1 MPTVPKTH
9 RTPGVPKAPKAPT
22 AREALLDAALA
33 ALAALPWSAVRMV
46 DVAAAARVS
55 RQTLYNEFG
64 SKEGLARALVRR
76 EADLYL
82 RGVEAALADPAP
94 PARRLVAVAEWTVA
108 AAAARPVLRALLT
121 GAWGE
126 RLPAPRPARTGTR
139 AAAVPDQRRA
149 DAGVPSPAELLVQAR
164 DRAAALIADDP
175 RAAAR
180 SCELA
185 LRLALSYVVA
195 SAQPTPRSAPHEER
209 RADRREDRRAG
220 GRGDGRVDGRAVRGA
235 DQCAEPDSW
244 RPMTPTITS
253 VIETILSVDTRS
265 PRNTMP

>member
-1 MPTVPKTH
+1 M
-9 RTPGVPKAPKAPT
+9 

-33 ALAALPWSAVRMV
+33 ALVTLPWSAVRMV
-46 DVAAAARVS
+46 DVATAARVS

-82 RGVEAALADPAP
+82 RGVETALAEPGP
-94 PARRLVAVAEWTVA
+94 PARRLVAAAEWTVA

-121 GAWGE
+121 GAWNE
-126 RLPAPRPARTGTR
+126 RLPVPRPARTGTR
-139 AAAVPDQRRA
+139 AAAVPEQRRA

-164 DRAAALIADDP
+164 DRAAALLAEDP
-175 RAAAR
+175 RAAVR

-195 SAQPTPRSAPHEER
+195 SAPVVSQPSPQPPPLSSPQRSPRTAR
-209 RADRREDRRAG
+209 TAG
-220 GRGDGRVDGRAVRGA
+220 PPGAAV
-235 DQCAEPDSW
+235 QCAEPDSW

-265 PRNTMP
+265 PRNTIP

>member
-1 MPTVPKTH
+1 M
-9 RTPGVPKAPKAPT
+9 PT
-22 AREALLDAALA
+22 ARETLLDAALA
-33 ALAALPWSAVRMV
+33 ALGALPWSAVRMV

-76 EADLYL
+76 EADGYL
-82 RGVEAALADPAP
+82 RGVEAALAEPGP

-126 RLPAPRPARTGTR
+126 RLPVPRPARAGSR
-139 AAAVPDQRRA
+139 SAAVPEQRRA
-149 DAGVPSPAELLVQAR
+149 DAGVPSPGELLAQAR
-164 DRAAALIADDP
+164 DRAAAVLTAEP
-175 RAAAR
+175 GAAVH

-195 SAQPTPRSAPHEER
+195 SAGVATQW
-209 RADRREDRRAG
+209 ED
-220 GRGDGRVDGRAVRGA
+220 
-235 DQCAEPDSW
+235 PDSW

-265 PRNTMP
+265 PRKIIP

>member
-1 MPTVPKTH
+1 M
-9 RTPGVPKAPKAPT
+9 
-22 AREALLDAALA
+22 LDAALA
-33 ALAALPWSAVRMV
+33 ALTTLPWSAVRMV
-46 DVAAAARVS
+46 DVATAARVS

-82 RGVEAALADPAP
+82 RGVETALDQPEP

-121 GAWGE
+121 GAWNE

-164 DRAAALIADDP
+164 DRAAALLSEDP
-175 RAAAR
+175 RAAVR

-195 SAQPTPRSAPHEER
+195 SAPMVPQPSPQPSLRTGPRTARP
-209 RADRREDRRAG
+209 AG
-220 GRGDGRVDGRAVRGA
+220 PGG
-235 DQCAEPDSW
+235 QCAEPDSW

>member
-1 MPTVPKTH
+1 MPTARKP
-9 RTPGVPKAPKAPT
+9 PKAPS

-33 ALAALPWSAVRMV
+33 ALGALPWSAVRMV
-46 DVAAAARVS
+46 DVATAARVS

-76 EADLYL
+76 EADHYL
-82 RGVEAALADPAP
+82 RGVETVLAEPGP
-94 PARRLVAVAEWTVA
+94 PGRRLVAVAEWTVA
-108 AAAARPVLRALLT
+108 TAAARPVLRALLT

-126 RLPAPRPARTGTR
+126 RLPVPRPVRTGAR
-139 AAAVPDQRRA
+139 AAAVPEQRRA
-149 DAGVPSPAELLVQAR
+149 DAGVPSPGELLLQAR
-164 DRAAALIADDP
+164 DRAAALLAEDP
-175 RAAAR
+175 GAAAR

-195 SAQPTPRSAPHEER
+195 PA
-209 RADRREDRRAG
+209 RATA
-220 GRGDGRVDGRAVRGA
+220 
-235 DQCAEPDSW
+235 QCAEPDSW

-265 PRNTMP
+265 PRNTIP

>member
-1 MPTVPKTH
+1 MPTVP
-9 RTPGVPKAPKAPT
+9 RTPRTPKGPG

-33 ALAALPWSAVRMV
+33 ALATLPWSAVRMV
-46 DVAAAARVS
+46 DVATAARVS

-82 RGVEAALADPAP
+82 RGVETALAEPAP

-121 GAWGE
+121 GAWGD
-126 RLPAPRPARTGTR
+126 RLPAPRPARTGSRT
-139 AAAVPDQRRA
+139 AAVPDQRRA

-164 DRAAALIADDP
+164 DRAAALLAEDP

-195 SAQPTPRSAPHEER
+195 SAQTTPRNPAH
-209 RADRREDRRAG
+209 EDRRG
-220 GRGDGRVDGRAVRGA
+220 PGRRP

-265 PRNTMP
+265 PRNTIP